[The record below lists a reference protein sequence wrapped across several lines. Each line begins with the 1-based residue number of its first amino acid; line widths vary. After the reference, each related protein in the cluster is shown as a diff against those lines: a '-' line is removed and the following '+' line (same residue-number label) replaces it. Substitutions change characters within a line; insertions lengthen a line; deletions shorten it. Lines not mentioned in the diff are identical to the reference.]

1 MIALE
6 LVVWML
12 CFLYLYIME
21 ILDLIFFFFNVSF
34 PAKCSI
40 VLLHVYAM
48 MFLN

>member
-21 ILDLIFFFFNVSF
+21 ILDFILFYFLMCPFQPNVVSCF
-34 PAKCSI
+34 
-40 VLLHVYAM
+40 Y
-48 MFLN
+48 MFML